1 MPPRNR
7 QLLWNN
13 TAIMRISF
21 TKEHVFCGGKKMKK
35 FCSVFAAFLI
45 LTGLLPFCSIYVCCA
60 EEPEI
65 SAKAAVLISADTG
78 EIIYERNSSQK
89 LPMASTTKIMTTL
102 LCLESGNLYEEFVV
116 DSNAIK
122 VEGSSMGLQEGD
134 IVTKYALC
142 CGMLL
147 PSGNDAANAAAVR
160 IAGSIEAFAE
170 MMNDKAR
177 EMGLSRTF
185 FVTPSGLEGEG
196 HGSSAYDMAI
206 LAREALKNET
216 FREICSKPSI
226 QLEFGN
232 PPYKRWLKNTNKLLT
247 RCDGVY
253 GVKTGFTDEAGRCLV
268 SACQR
273 DGMELICV
281 TLNDRND
288 WEDHSRLYD
297 YGFGRVSSVEVT
309 MPEIF
314 ELDLAGS
321 AKDKLTVAPGD
332 LPVMVTSLM
341 QEQRDIGLR
350 VISSPF
356 VYAPVSRG
364 DEVAQ
369 LEISFRGREVK
380 RIPLYAQEDAA
391 VKKRSSPKKK
401 KSKNLFKKIISKV
414 GGFFS

>member
-1 MPPRNR
+1 
-7 QLLWNN
+7 
-13 TAIMRISF
+13 
-21 TKEHVFCGGKKMKK
+21 MKK
-35 FCSVFAAFLI
+35 LCSVFAAILI
-45 LTGLLPFCSIYVCCA
+45 ALGILPFRSGEVCCA

-78 EIIYERNSSQK
+78 EIIYEHNSSKK

-102 LCLESGNLYEEFVV
+102 LCLESGGLYEEFVV
-116 DSNAIK
+116 DSEAIR
-122 VEGSSMGLQEGD
+122 VEGSSMGLREGD

-160 IAGSIEAFAE
+160 IAGNIEDFAV
-170 MMNDKAR
+170 MMNDRAR

-206 LAREALKNET
+206 LAREALKIEM
-216 FREICSKPSI
+216 FREICSQTSI
-226 QLEFGN
+226 QLEFRN

-247 RCDGVY
+247 MCDGVY

-268 SACQR
+268 SACSR

-297 YGFGRVSSVEVT
+297 YGFSCVRKT
-309 MPEIF
+309 EIPLPDEF
-314 ELDLAGS
+314 ELDLAGADS
-321 AKDKLTVAPGD
+321 DKLTVALKE
-332 LPVMVTSLM
+332 LPVTVTSAGIDT
-341 QEQRDIGLR
+341 EKISFR
-350 VISSPF
+350 VIAPPF
-356 VYAPVSRG
+356 VYAPVNCG
-364 DEVAQ
+364 DEAAQ
-369 LEISFRGREVK
+369 LEISFGGREIR
-380 RIPLYAQEDAA
+380 RIPLYAKEDAG
-391 VKKRSSPKKK
+391 VKKHKSSPKKK
-401 KSKNLFKKIISKV
+401 NWFEKIISKV
-414 GGFFS
+414 GGIFS

>member
-1 MPPRNR
+1 
-7 QLLWNN
+7 
-13 TAIMRISF
+13 
-21 TKEHVFCGGKKMKK
+21 MKK
-35 FCSVFAAFLI
+35 LCSVFAAILI
-45 LTGLLPFCSIYVCCA
+45 ALGILPFRSGEVCCA

-78 EIIYERNSSQK
+78 EIIYEHNSSKK

-102 LCLESGNLYEEFVV
+102 LCLESGGLYEEFVV
-116 DSNAIK
+116 DSEAIR
-122 VEGSSMGLQEGD
+122 VEGSSMGLREGD

-160 IAGSIEAFAE
+160 IAGNIEDFAV
-170 MMNDKAR
+170 MMNDRAR

-206 LAREALKNET
+206 LAREALKNEM
-216 FREICSKPSI
+216 FREICSQTSI

-247 RCDGVY
+247 MCDGVY

-268 SACQR
+268 SACSR

-297 YGFGRVSSVEVT
+297 YGFSCVRKT
-309 MPEIF
+309 EIPLPDEF
-314 ELDLAGS
+314 ELDLAGADS
-321 AKDKLTVAPGD
+321 DKLTVALKE
-332 LPVMVTSLM
+332 LPMTVTSAGIDT
-341 QEQRDIGLR
+341 EKISFR
-350 VISSPF
+350 VIAPPF
-356 VYAPVSRG
+356 VYAPVNCG
-364 DEVAQ
+364 DEAAQ
-369 LEISFRGREVK
+369 VEISFGGREIR
-380 RIPLYAQEDAA
+380 RIPLYAKEDAG
-391 VKKRSSPKKK
+391 VKKHKSSPKKK
-401 KSKNLFKKIISKV
+401 NWFEKIISKV
-414 GGFFS
+414 GGIFS

>member
-1 MPPRNR
+1 
-7 QLLWNN
+7 
-13 TAIMRISF
+13 
-21 TKEHVFCGGKKMKK
+21 MKK
-35 FCSVFAAFLI
+35 FCAAFAAVLI
-45 LTGLLPFCSIYVCCA
+45 IVGLLPFRSIYVCYA

-102 LCLESGNLYEEFVV
+102 LCLESGDLYEEFVV

-122 VEGSSMGLQEGD
+122 VEGSSMGLREGD

-216 FREICSKPSI
+216 FREICSQSSI

-247 RCDGVY
+247 MCDGVY

-297 YGFGRVSSVEVT
+297 YGFGRVRKMEVPL
-309 MPEIF
+309 PEAF
-314 ELDLAGS
+314 ELDLAG
-321 AKDKLTVAPGD
+321 AEKDKLTVAPGE
-332 LPVMVTSLM
+332 LPITVTSLG
-341 QEQRDIGLR
+341 QEPGDIGLR
-350 VISSPF
+350 VIASPF
-356 VYAPVSRG
+356 VYAPIKQG
-364 DEVAQ
+364 DVAAQ
-369 LEISFRGREVK
+369 LEISFCGREVT
-380 RIPLYAQEDAA
+380 RIPLYAREDAA
-391 VKKRSSPKKK
+391 IKKK
-401 KSKNLFKKIISKV
+401 ASSGKKQNENWFKKLISKV
-414 GGFFS
+414 GGIFS